1 MGQQRTEMILQSA
14 LMITFIAN
22 VFREPVVARQPDYPN
37 AAYYCAH
44 APFV

>member
-1 MGQQRTEMILQSA
+1 MGQQCTGMILQYV

-22 VFREPVVARQPDYPN
+22 VFREPVVARQPDYPT